1 MIGRRIGHCD
11 ILQRV
16 GEGGMGQ
23 VYAGIDRTLDRP
35 VAIKVLR
42 PEYSRDPAFVA
53 RFRAEA
59 AALARLSHPNVAS
72 IYSLEQ
78 IGPQQFMILEL
89 VQGLTLQALLGAH
102 GPLDEIGATA
112 LAAQIVAGLA
122 AAHAQGIVHRD
133 LKPANLMVTAGGA
146 LKLMDFGIARVRGAE
161 RLTRHG
167 HMVGTLAYMAPE
179 QVRGDEG
186 DVRTDIYSAGLVL
199 YEAVAGRP
207 PFSAKSDY
215 EFLDAQVNCQPT
227 PLRDHVSGLT
237 DRFHAAVMR
246 CLEKDPA
253 RRFASVHE
261 FGRALGTGELGG
273 SPQELLRARVQAVV
287 LQTANRTPLA
297 LGVAKPPIVPP
308 PFVRPAASTLL
319 RPLAELGTP
328 SRRAVTPPKPKT
340 DVSRPLMVLGGTL
353 AAVLGLVAFML
364 VRQPTVSQLHA
375 VAPVRPPA
383 IQVSAQSEQETSWPL
398 VRLEAP
404 DVEPTDSLSNE
415 LDMGQGVAESV
426 PPAQTVPDAIRPGPL
441 RGTGQ
446 APEVPRASKVPVRK
460 IVPKSPSGPPT
471 AASTRSAQAASSG
484 SASEIGSGWLIR
496 D

>member
-11 ILQRV
+11 IIQRV

-59 AALARLSHPNVAS
+59 GALARLSHPNVAS

-89 VQGLTLQALLGAH
+89 VQGLTLQALLAAH
-102 GPLDEIGATA
+102 GPLDEVGATA
-112 LAAQIVAGLA
+112 LGAQIVAGLA

-179 QVRGDEG
+179 QIRGDEG
-186 DVRTDIYSAGLVL
+186 DVRTDVYSAGLVL

-207 PFSAKSDY
+207 PFNAKSDY

-227 PLRDHVSGLT
+227 PLCDHVPGLS

-253 RRFASVHE
+253 RRYASVHE
-261 FGRALGTGELGG
+261 FGHALGTSELGG
-273 SPQELLRARVQAVV
+273 TPQELLRARVQAVV
-287 LQTANRTPLA
+287 LRAANRTPLA
-297 LGVAKPPIVPP
+297 LGVAKPPTVPP

-319 RPLAELGTP
+319 RPLADLGKP
-328 SRRAVTPPKPKT
+328 SRSAFVPPKAKT
-340 DVSRPLMVLGGTL
+340 AGSRPFMLLGGTL
-353 AAVLGLVAFML
+353 AAVLGLVTFML
-364 VRQPTVSQLHA
+364 VREPAIPRMQTA
-375 VAPVRPPA
+375 VPVLPPA
-383 IQVSAQSEQETSWPL
+383 VQVSARSEQATSWPL
-398 VRLEAP
+398 VQLEAP
-404 DVEPTDSLSNE
+404 DVDFTDGPNDEPDLGHGAFVSAPSARVGPE
-415 LDMGQGVAESV
+415 
-426 PPAQTVPDAIRPGPL
+426 AIGPGSL
-441 RGTGQ
+441 RGTGD
-446 APEVPRASKVPVRK
+446 AAEVPHASKLPVRK
-460 IVPKSPSGPPT
+460 AVPKSPGGAATT
-471 AASTRSAQAASSG
+471 AGTRSAQAASG
-484 SASEIGSGWLIR
+484 GGEIGSGWLIR